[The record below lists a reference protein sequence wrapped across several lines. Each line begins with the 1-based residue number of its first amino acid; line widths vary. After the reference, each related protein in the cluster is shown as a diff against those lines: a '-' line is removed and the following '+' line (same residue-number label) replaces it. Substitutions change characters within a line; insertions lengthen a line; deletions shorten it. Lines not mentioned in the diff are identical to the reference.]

1 MNKNPLVL
9 YNVKMIKAV
18 NKYNTLIDETP
29 ELDNNKC
36 KDYVSPT
43 IHPSC
48 LEEYIGQKRAKLIL
62 NDAIVSAQKRSVP
75 LNHIMITSCGPG
87 VGKTTLSKLIAD
99 RMGVKCVTA
108 VGSMIENY
116 NDIFNLFSQVRN
128 TDNPIII
135 IDEIHRLKP
144 ALCETM
150 YLAMEDFNSVFK
162 KNVDFGACGDISFRV
177 GPFTLIGLS
186 AGEQGF
192 LPRPFLDR
200 FDIKITLQKYTME
213 DMIKIVK
220 QSSEKMA
227 IKLSDNIIKS
237 VAERSVFT
245 PRIANNLLKRILDY
259 KTSRDIKSIAD
270 KDIKKIFDMLG
281 IDNIGLDEVAR
292 KVLTALA
299 NSSRGTCG
307 VNSLASIVNVEQST
321 LKNIIEPQL
330 LMHELIVYQSR
341 GRAITSA
348 GLKHLGREDIINK
361 TKEAR

>member
-1 MNKNPLVL
+1 
-9 YNVKMIKAV
+9 
-18 NKYNTLIDETP
+18 
-29 ELDNNKC
+29 
-36 KDYVSPT
+36 
-43 IHPSC
+43 
-48 LEEYIGQKRAKLIL
+48 
-62 NDAIVSAQKRSVP
+62 
-75 LNHIMITSCGPG
+75 
-87 VGKTTLSKLIAD
+87 
-99 RMGVKCVTA
+99 
-108 VGSMIENY
+108 
-116 NDIFNLFSQVRN
+116 
-128 TDNPIII
+128 
-135 IDEIHRLKP
+135 
-144 ALCETM
+144 
-150 YLAMEDFNSVFK
+150 
-162 KNVDFGACGDISFRV
+162 
-177 GPFTLIGLS
+177 
-186 AGEQGF
+186 
-192 LPRPFLDR
+192 
-200 FDIKITLQKYTME
+200 ME